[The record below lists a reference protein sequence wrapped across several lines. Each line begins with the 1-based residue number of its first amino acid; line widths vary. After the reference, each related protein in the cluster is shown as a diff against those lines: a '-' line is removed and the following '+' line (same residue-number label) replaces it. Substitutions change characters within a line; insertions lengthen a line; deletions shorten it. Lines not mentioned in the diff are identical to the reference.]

1 MPAAN
6 CFLHPVHVKYV
17 QHVQGVKQTKMPQI
31 QKQNVTVSLSTQ
43 TIQKARILAAKR
55 STSISGLLEEQ
66 IEALVGQEEAYENS
80 RRTALRLMEQGFR
93 LGGAPLTPRDQLHE
107 R

>member
-1 MPAAN
+1 MPPRIV
-6 CFLHPVHVKYV
+6 FYGPVHVKYV
-17 QHVQGVKQTKMPQI
+17 SHVLGVQVQMSQI
-31 QKQNVTVSLSTQ
+31 RKQNVTVSLSTQ
-43 TIQKARILAAKR
+43 TIERARILAAKR

-66 IEALVGQEEAYENS
+66 IEALVGQEEAYESS

-93 LGGAPLTPRDQLHE
+93 LGGGPSTPRDQLHE

>member
-1 MPAAN
+1 M
-6 CFLHPVHVKYV
+6 HVKYV
-17 QHVQGVKQTKMPQI
+17 LHVPYVKGVQISQTR
-31 QKQNVTVSLSTQ
+31 KQNVTVSLSMQ

-66 IEALVGQEEAYENS
+66 IEALVGQEEAYES
-80 RRTALRLMEQGFR
+80 SHRTALRLMEQGFR
-93 LGGAPLTPRDQLHE
+93 LGATPWTRRDELHE